1 MRQFKIVYN
10 LIRCN
15 EKNTTLLLQYASQR
29 CITYFM
35 KNNRKKKPKQ
45 FEGHLLN
52 NWPVIVKNV
61 EVINVKD

>member
-15 EKNTTLLLQYASQR
+15 EKNTTVLLQYASQR
-29 CITYFM
+29 CITCFM
-35 KNNRKKKPKQ
+35 KNNRKKK

-52 NWPVIVKNV
+52 NWPVVVKNV
-61 EVINVKD
+61 EVISVKD